1 MHHEIIGKN
10 KILTLAQSKYLISND
25 QSQQSLFFPDTYDPM
40 RDGDML
46 LLICAADNDLF
57 HFKWSLSAMLFHF
70 RSLRGESPRQTL
82 KVKNTE
88 ILGGVNPS
96 ALSTDHK
103 CREDQFQLRILE
115 FLTKKD
121 NTKR

>member
-1 MHHEIIGKN
+1 
-10 KILTLAQSKYLISND
+10 
-25 QSQQSLFFPDTYDPM
+25 M
-40 RDGDML
+40 RDGDIL
-46 LLICAADNDLF
+46 LLIRVADNDLV
-57 HFKWSLSAMLFHF
+57 HFKWSLSATLFHV

-82 KVKNTE
+82 KVKNTG
-88 ILGGVNPS
+88 ILGGVNAA